1 MKKNIEVRYN
11 VLSDSL
17 FKLIK
22 EKLESEDFP
31 WYFLKN
37 SAYPDNKELVKQ
49 RYLNYSFYH
58 LVLNDKNIRS
68 NYFDVTNAI
77 SLVLKDS
84 FKLKTSYD
92 LFRLRWG
99 MTTSLNMTYK
109 NTPHTDMLTPH
120 KVILF
125 YLSKSDGKTYFYD
138 KEHNIIDSILPK
150 ENSAILFDG
159 LIRHSSSKPVE
170 FARRIVLNINLKE
183 TV

>member
-37 SAYPDNKELVKQ
+37 SAYPDN
-49 RYLNYSFYH
+49 
-58 LVLNDKNIRS
+58 
-68 NYFDVTNAI
+68 
-77 SLVLKDS
+77 KDS